1 MKNIEILII
10 TSGFNNLEKLS
21 ERIYFEIDR
30 DGYHNLT
37 TETKDGIQKVIFVF
51 NNLKNK
57 QLLDTLISGY
67 EYLNDS
73 NMYFGKVKKIESYI
87 AKEYTGSPIRVRM
100 FVDNGE
106 IIDAPEIAISHLQ
119 IEPWD

>member
-119 IEPWD
+119 IEP